1 LTHQQQADR
10 DQKRADYE
18 AFLRS
23 KMVTAPERGIAI
35 DAGAVN
41 PKLKPFT
48 RDIVSWALRGGR
60 RAIFAAFGLHK
71 TATQIEI
78 MRLLESPAKGLR
90 LIVLPLGVRQEFFRD
105 SRTLFQGDYAVTLKF
120 IRTVGEVDDERT
132 VYLTNYESVRDGI
145 LDVSGV
151 AAVSLDEAAILAARG
166 SKTFGEFTFK
176 FFQNTNYK
184 FVATATPDPNE
195 HQELLSYA
203 AFLRICDISQARTR
217 FFRRNSEH
225 ADRLTLHPHK
235 KREFW
240 LWVSSWAVFLQ
251 RPSDLGYSDDGY
263 DLPGLDV
270 YWHELPTDHLSA
282 SPNKKTGQGRLLRNT
297 AHGVPDA
304 AREKRESMP
313 ARIAKLLELRTI
325 DPSAHRLIWH
335 DLEAERKAIEN
346 AIPGI
351 TTVYG
356 NQDLESREQSIIDFS
371 DGKIQELAGKPSM
384 LGSGTNFQRFC
395 SWAIFAG
402 IGFKFREFFQSIH
415 RIQRFQQS
423 NRVRIDMIYTEAER
437 SVRANLEGKWKQHK
451 EQMAEMSGII
461 REFGLAANATTRQE
475 LTRAIGVER
484 QELAGEMFALVN
496 NDSVLETAQM
506 PAESVHLIV
515 TSIPFASQYEY
526 SPSYNDF
533 GHTESNAHFFEQMD
547 FLTPELLRVLKPGR
561 VVALHVKDRVV
572 DGAMTGLGFQTVY
585 YFHADVIKHF
595 EKHGFKSLGMK
606 TIVTDV
612 VRENNQTYRLGWTE
626 QCKDG
631 SRMGAGLPEYLL
643 LFRKPQTDRS
653 RGYADE
659 PVLKE
664 KEEYTRAKWQIDAHG
679 FMRSNGNRLLS
690 VDELK
695 GQKWGVIFRAFRAHS
710 LTQIYD
716 FDEHVKLGEA
726 LDEAGRLPV
735 DFMLLPPQSWHPD
748 VWTDVTRM
756 RSLNSAQSSAGR
768 EKHLCPLP
776 IDIADRAIMQF
787 SQKGETVYD
796 PFGGLGTVALRAI
809 KLGRKGIACELSP
822 SYFKDACFYCE
833 AAERQ
838 MATPSLFDLLVE
850 PEAEEVSA

>member
-1 LTHQQQADR
+1 
-10 DQKRADYE
+10 
-18 AFLRS
+18 
-23 KMVTAPERGIAI
+23 
-35 DAGAVN
+35 
-41 PKLKPFT
+41 
-48 RDIVSWALRGGR
+48 
-60 RAIFAAFGLHK
+60 
-71 TATQIEI
+71 
-78 MRLLESPAKGLR
+78 
-90 LIVLPLGVRQEFFRD
+90 
-105 SRTLFQGDYAVTLKF
+105 
-120 IRTVGEVDDERT
+120 
-132 VYLTNYESVRDGI
+132 
-145 LDVSGV
+145 
-151 AAVSLDEAAILAARG
+151 
-166 SKTFGEFTFK
+166 
-176 FFQNTNYK
+176 
-184 FVATATPDPNE
+184 
-195 HQELLSYA
+195 
-203 AFLRICDISQARTR
+203 
-217 FFRRNSEH
+217 
-225 ADRLTLHPHK
+225 
-235 KREFW
+235 
-240 LWVSSWAVFLQ
+240 
-251 RPSDLGYSDDGY
+251 
-263 DLPGLDV
+263 
-270 YWHELPTDHLSA
+270 
-282 SPNKKTGQGRLLRNT
+282 
-297 AHGVPDA
+297 
-304 AREKRESMP
+304 
-313 ARIAKLLELRTI
+313 
-325 DPSAHRLIWH
+325 
-335 DLEAERKAIEN
+335 
-346 AIPGI
+346 
-351 TTVYG
+351 
-356 NQDLESREQSIIDFS
+356 
-371 DGKIQELAGKPSM
+371 
-384 LGSGTNFQRFC
+384 
-395 SWAIFAG
+395 
-402 IGFKFREFFQSIH
+402 
-415 RIQRFQQS
+415 
-423 NRVRIDMIYTEAER
+423 
-437 SVRANLEGKWKQHK
+437 
-451 EQMAEMSGII
+451 
-461 REFGLAANATTRQE
+461 
-475 LTRAIGVER
+475 
-484 QELAGEMFALVN
+484 
-496 NDSVLETAQM
+496 
-506 PAESVHLIV
+506 
-515 TSIPFASQYEY
+515 
-526 SPSYNDF
+526 
-533 GHTESNAHFFEQMD
+533 
-547 FLTPELLRVLKPGR
+547 
-561 VVALHVKDRVV
+561 
-572 DGAMTGLGFQTVY
+572 MTGLGFQTVY